1 MISEF
6 FASIPAWLYA
16 LIIFS
21 LRVGD
26 MSLDTLRVLF
36 VVRGKKT
43 ISWILGFFQSLL
55 FVIAIT
61 SVLTQLDNIMNV
73 IGYAAGFATG
83 NVLGMMIEERLAVGH
98 IQLTIMSATR
108 GAAICDALRIA
119 GFGVT
124 EIPGR
129 GKNGT
134 VSVILT
140 NVYRKDVD
148 RLETVILETD
158 PEAFVTRE
166 DVRPMRRGFWRA

>member
-1 MISEF
+1 MNFNVVFSTQ
-6 FASIPAWLYA
+6 AWLFA
-16 LIIFS
+16 LLIFC

-36 VVRGKKT
+36 VVRGKKGVA
-43 ISWILGFFQSLL
+43 WVLGFFQSLL

-61 SVLTQLDNIMNV
+61 SVLAHLDNPLNV
-73 IGYAAGFATG
+73 VGYAAGFATG
-83 NVLGMMIEERLAVGH
+83 NVLGMIIEERLAVGH
-98 IQLTIMSATR
+98 IQLTIISMMR
-108 GAAICDALRIA
+108 GAAVCDALRLA

-140 NVYRKDVD
+140 SVFRKDVD
-148 RLETVILETD
+148 RLETIILETD

>member
-1 MISEF
+1 MIYEWLS
-6 FASIPAWLYA
+6 STPPWLYA
-16 LIIFS
+16 LIIFA

-36 VVRGKKT
+36 VVRGKKG
-43 ISWILGFFQSLL
+43 IAWVLGFFQSLL

-61 SVLTQLDNIMNV
+61 SVLTQLDNPLNV

-83 NVLGMMIEERLAVGH
+83 NVLGMLIEERLAVGH

-108 GAAICDALRIA
+108 GAAISDALRIA

-124 EIPGR
+124 EIAGR

-140 NVYRKDVD
+140 SVFRKDVD
-148 RLETVILETD
+148 RLETIILETD

>member
-1 MISEF
+1 MNFDVLTS
-6 FASIPAWLYA
+6 PQAWLFA
-16 LIIFS
+16 LMIFA

-36 VVRGKKT
+36 VVRGKKGVA
-43 ISWILGFFQSLL
+43 WILGFFQSLL

-61 SVLTQLDNIMNV
+61 SVLAHLDNPLNV
-73 IGYAAGFATG
+73 IMYAAGFATG
-83 NVLGMMIEERLAVGH
+83 NVLGMIIEERLAVGH
-98 IQLTIMSATR
+98 IQLTIISMNR
-108 GAAICDALRIA
+108 GAAVCEALRNS

-140 NVYRKDVD
+140 SVFRKDVD